1 MRRAACL
8 ALVLLLLAAADPG
21 SAAAAGPD
29 PPDPPRGDPPVTL
42 ALVAG
47 MATAIVPLVLG
58 ALHTASASVN
68 TDGPRDVGYA
78 VGGVGPV
85 LAPIVAHA
93 VLGEWKRAAFFGAIP
108 LAGEVGVCAL
118 IAAQPDA
125 VFHGTTL
132 SRTSFA
138 VFYSLDIFGAA
149 LGLVDVMMAR
159 ERLGG
164 GAVRS
169 AKGAPSFV
177 LAPSVGRGHAGL
189 VLGGSL

>member
-1 MRRAACL
+1 VRRAARF
-8 ALVLLLLAAADPG
+8 ALIALLVAAAPR

-29 PPDPPRGDPPVTL
+29 PPDPPHADPPVTL
-42 ALVAG
+42 ALLAG
-47 MATAIVPLVLG
+47 MATAVVPLVLG
-58 ALHTASASVN
+58 ALHTASARTD

-93 VLGEWKRAAFFGAIP
+93 VLGEYKRAAVFGIAP
-108 LAGEVGVCAL
+108 MAGEIALCAL
-118 IAAQPDA
+118 MAAHPDA
-125 VFHGTTL
+125 VFHGTTA

-149 LGLVDVMMAR
+149 FGLVDVMMVR
-159 ERLGG
+159 ERAGG
-164 GAVRS
+164 GAARS
-169 AKGAPSFV
+169 AKAPLPLV
-177 LAPSVGRGHAGL
+177 LSPNVGRGHVGL